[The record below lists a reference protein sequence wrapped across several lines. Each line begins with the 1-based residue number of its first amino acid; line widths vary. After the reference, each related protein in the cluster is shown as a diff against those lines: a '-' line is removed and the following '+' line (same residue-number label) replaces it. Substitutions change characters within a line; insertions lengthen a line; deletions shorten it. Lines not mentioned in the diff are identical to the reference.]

1 MREAAF
7 PSRAKPSRLVDRE
20 SPVVAHGHLA
30 WCVITQP
37 VYFRVTHITATM
49 WTAHAGPGSRGQMRT
64 AQGSGENT
72 TSSAPSGSG
81 SSSRARPSISQHQYT
96 VSALEAENYADFFEP
111 AIEGPP
117 SPGRIRAFS
126 NKVKQASVSERHV
139 SQQTAS
145 SGASS
150 SHSYA
155 PPERP
160 PSWEQALD
168 SFSLSRKSSIKST
181 TSSMPSRERP
191 ESVQA
196 IGKAIFNRKTK
207 LRRES
212 LVTSGSSTYSAEVAP
227 DVTSDRSRA
236 ASVSKEN
243 IMSLFNRRKTVQ
255 AGDSADAASAQKRP
269 LISSPFNFQHVTQIQ
284 RDQLPN
290 LDRADK
296 RTLQNELLA
305 VRTPPAAEDLRVP
318 NFSSRATRP
327 RDDDES
333 IPPHVVPHSR
343 ESSTSRPPSFQKSP
357 PRQWLKQTKSQDR
370 MQGPPPPRPPRSP
383 TELDMDYFNF
393 APPLPSS
400 RNLGRTSVPR
410 RDSEALGNTMTD
422 RHHGMGNFRFP
433 APLNLQADASSPPST
448 SSGAASPSFHDDRR
462 YSRVFVAADN
472 PNWPLTCPLNNAS
485 VSTFEAALPDV
496 PEEEEQ
502 HGIPRKSRASDRS
515 ANSSLKGSVS
525 VPALRKLSLSNA
537 SHASHDRSYSRESV
551 VFGQFDLSAN
561 QAAGHSPANTTQYA
575 EPLHRDSWEDVIDYC
590 YEHEAEADC
599 DFDWHRPSIDMDQ
612 EPTVLVTESE
622 DNDCESSRPT
632 SDCIEMPALSP
643 SNHLSPASTQEVLT
657 PMLTASATR
666 SPTSAN
672 FSLPRRERP
681 QRPLHVRTGSQASF
695 KESQGFTLSPS
706 FLIPTDYHQELLA
719 ARSEQYDDPESI
731 AQAVTFEDATLTM
744 ENTNLFVPARASNS
758 TTASASNLSSRS
770 VFERHISSTSTNTDY
785 TRLTM
790 STNSVDMEGFIFKD
804 SPVAA
809 PEEQAADCHLYVASA
824 EPHAAS
830 PHGRSQSA
838 AGLLGPK
845 SPALTRDTHGSES
858 NLTGLQSPKG
868 QAGRARSRTMS
879 STPGQ
884 FSLFPKA
891 PRAA

>member
-1 MREAAF
+1 MAQSSNESTAA
-7 PSRAKPSRLVDRE
+7 
-20 SPVVAHGHLA
+20 
-30 WCVITQP
+30 
-37 VYFRVTHITATM
+37 
-49 WTAHAGPGSRGQMRT
+49 
-64 AQGSGENT
+64 
-72 TSSAPSGSG
+72 TSFAPSGPG
-81 SSSRARPSISQHQYT
+81 SSSRARLPASQHHYT

-111 AIEGPP
+111 AIERPP
-117 SPGRIRAFS
+117 SPSRIRAFS
-126 NKVKQASVSERHV
+126 NKVKQASLSERHV
-139 SQQTAS
+139 SQQTTS

-150 SHSYA
+150 SISHASL
-155 PPERP
+155 ERR

-168 SFSLSRKSSIKST
+168 AFSLSRKSSIKST

-196 IGKAIFNRKTK
+196 IGKAIFTRKAK

-227 DVTSDRSRA
+227 DPMSDRTRA
-236 ASVSKEN
+236 PSVSKEN

-255 AGDSADAASAQKRP
+255 AGETSEAAQKR
-269 LISSPFNFQHVTQIQ
+269 LQISSPFNFQHVAQIQ

-290 LDRADK
+290 LDRIDRK
-296 RTLQNELLA
+296 LSA

-327 RDDDES
+327 CDDDES
-333 IPPHVVPHSR
+333 IPPHVVPHSMPHSR
-343 ESSTSRPPSFQKSP
+343 ESSTSQAPSFRRSP
-357 PRQWLKQTKSQDR
+357 PRQWVKQTKSQDR
-370 MQGPPPPRPPRSP
+370 LHGAAPPRPPRSP

-393 APPLPSS
+393 APPMPP
-400 RNLGRTSVPR
+400 NRTPGHSPALR

-422 RHHGMGNFRFP
+422 RHQGMSGFRFP
-433 APLNLQADASSPPST
+433 APLNLHADGGSPPPS
-448 SSGAASPSFHDDRR
+448 SSGAPSPSCHDERR
-462 YSRVFVAADN
+462 YSRVFMPADN

-485 VSTFEAALPDV
+485 TSTFEAALPDV

-537 SHASHDRSYSRESV
+537 SYSSHDRAFSRESV
-551 VFGQFDLSAN
+551 VLGPYDLSA
-561 QAAGHSPANTTQYA
+561 ARHTAGDSSASRDEYA

-599 DFDWHRPSIDMDQ
+599 EYDWHRPSIDLDNQ
-612 EPTVLVTESE
+612 EPTVLITESE
-622 DNDCESSRPT
+622 DSVCTSSRPP
-632 SDCIEMPALSP
+632 SECIDLPALSP
-643 SNHLSPASTQEVLT
+643 SNHLSPASTSEVLT
-657 PMLTASATR
+657 PMLSASATK
-666 SPTSAN
+666 SPTRAN

-681 QRPLHVRTGSQASF
+681 QHGLHVRTGSQASF

-719 ARSEQYDDPESI
+719 ARSEQYEDPESI
-731 AQAVTFEDATLTM
+731 AQAVTYEDPTLAMM
-744 ENTNLFVPARASNS
+744 ENTSLFVPARASNS

-790 STNSVDMEGFIFKD
+790 STTSVDMEGFVFKD
-804 SPVAA
+804 SPIGACSS
-809 PEEQAADCHLYVASA
+809 EEQAAAPSEAYLDVTAA
-824 EPHAAS
+824 AAATHAAAN
-830 PHGRSQSA
+830 PLHARSHSA

-845 SPALTRDTHGSES
+845 SPALTRDTHSS
-858 NLTGLQSPKG
+858 DPNLPGLQSPKR
-868 QAGRARSRTMS
+868 QTGRARSKTMS

-891 PRAA
+891 PRAV

>member
-1 MREAAF
+1 
-7 PSRAKPSRLVDRE
+7 
-20 SPVVAHGHLA
+20 
-30 WCVITQP
+30 
-37 VYFRVTHITATM
+37 
-49 WTAHAGPGSRGQMRT
+49 MRT
-64 AQGSGENT
+64 AQSSGENT
-72 TSSAPSGSG
+72 TSFAHFSTG
-81 SSSRARPSISQHQYT
+81 SSSRARPSIPQHQYT

-126 NKVKQASVSERHV
+126 NKVKQASLSERHV
-139 SQQTAS
+139 SQQTTS

-150 SHSYA
+150 LLSY
-155 PPERP
+155 PSPERP

-168 SFSLSRKSSIKST
+168 SFSLSRKSSVKST

-212 LVTSGSSTYSAEVAP
+212 LVTNGSLTYSAELAP
-227 DVTSDRSRA
+227 EATSDQSRI

-255 AGDSADAASAQKRP
+255 GGETAESAQKRP

-284 RDQLPN
+284 KDQVPT
-290 LDRADK
+290 LDRTHRK
-296 RTLQNELLA
+296 ILQNEFSA
-305 VRTPPAAEDLRVP
+305 VRTSPAAEDLRVP

-343 ESSTSRPPSFQKSP
+343 ESSTSRPPSFPKSP
-357 PRQWLKQTKSQDR
+357 PRQWVKQTKSQDR
-370 MQGPPPPRPPRSP
+370 MHGAPPPRPPRSP
-383 TELDMDYFNF
+383 TELDLDYFNY
-393 APPLPSS
+393 AHPVHSS
-400 RNLGRTSVPR
+400 RNLSRTSVPR
-410 RDSEALGNTMTD
+410 RDSEALGNTMTE
-422 RHHGMGNFRFP
+422 RHQGLGSFRFP
-433 APLNLQADASSPPST
+433 APLNLQGDASSPPST
-448 SSGAASPSFHDDRR
+448 SSGAASPTHDDRR
-462 YSRVFVAADN
+462 YSRVFTPADT

-502 HGIPRKSRASDRS
+502 HGIPKRSRASDRS
-515 ANSSLKGSVS
+515 TNSSLKGSMS
-525 VPALRKLSLSNA
+525 VPALRKLSLSDA
-537 SHASHDRSYSRESV
+537 SYSSHDRSYSRESV
-551 VFGQFDLSAN
+551 VFGEFDLSAT
-561 QAAGHSPANTTQYA
+561 QTAGHMSANKNEYA

-599 DFDWHRPSIDMDQ
+599 DFDWHRSSIDLDH
-612 EPTVLVTESE
+612 ELTVLVTESE

-632 SDCIEMPALSP
+632 SDCIEVPALSP
-643 SNHLSPASTQEVLT
+643 STHLSPASTQEVLT
-657 PMLTASATR
+657 PTLNASATK
-666 SPTSAN
+666 SPTNAN

-681 QRPLHVRTGSQASF
+681 QRHLHVRTDSQASF

-719 ARSEQYDDPESI
+719 ARSEQYGDPESI
-731 AQAVTFEDATLTM
+731 AQAVTFEDSTLTM
-744 ENTNLFVPARASNS
+744 ESANLFVPARASNS

-790 STNSVDMEGFIFKD
+790 STNSIDMEGFILKD

-809 PEEQAADCHLYVASA
+809 SEEQTVDSQLEVAGA
-824 EPHAAS
+824 ELHGTSPHA
-830 PHGRSQSA
+830 RSQSA

-845 SPALTRDTHGSES
+845 SPALTRDTHGSDP
-858 NLTGLQSPKG
+858 NLTGPQPPKG
-868 QAGRARSRTMS
+868 QTGRARSKTMS

-891 PRAA
+891 PRAT